1 MEISGTLGKPRKR
14 TIEILHSGV
23 GGFHIFYS
31 PGVILDSVY
40 LVCLVYIYIIK
51 MKTKIIS
58 FVEEINER
66 LGYIVVTVF
75 KHLDISRRKKTGISH

>member
-1 MEISGTLGKPRKR
+1 
-14 TIEILHSGV
+14 
-23 GGFHIFYS
+23 
-31 PGVILDSVY
+31 
-40 LVCLVYIYIIK
+40 

-75 KHLDISRRKKTGISH
+75 KHLDISRTGGVEDMETSDTRV

>member
-1 MEISGTLGKPRKR
+1 
-14 TIEILHSGV
+14 
-23 GGFHIFYS
+23 
-31 PGVILDSVY
+31 
-40 LVCLVYIYIIK
+40 